1 MTPAAGEQIRSQP
14 GPQTDFLAE
23 AADVAGYGGARG
35 GGKSAAA
42 VFHPMPFLDNPR
54 YGCVIFRR
62 TEPEI
67 LQDGGLWEK
76 SWEFYPLLGGVPNK
90 EELRWSFPSGATVGF
105 GHFADDRA
113 RARWQGAGINH
124 VILDEATHFEERWFW
139 MLLSS
144 NRSTSGIKSVIRLT
158 FNPDPESWLRRFFGP
173 WIAPDGLADLREA
186 GQIQWFCNLGD
197 GDLIWRRTRR
207 ELLREFPGCAPQ
219 SATYHI
225 ATVFHNAVL
234 LLSDPGYLA
243 KLRNLP
249 TIDRARFLGDAL
261 RGGSWLARPEA
272 GRYFRA
278 EYFPLHLGPAPA
290 GARRVRSWDI
300 AWQAAQKGTD
310 PDWTV
315 GTLLA
320 EHSARFY
327 IEDVIR
333 LRGVPAQVER
343 AVKLVAARDG
353 RQVAIRLPGDAGLG
367 GVTQGRWARELAG
380 HIVRIQRDIG
390 DKVERSKPY
399 QAQCELRNVMLCQTH
414 TTADIAAELARP
426 WTLEDG
432 SIVPAAEVSSVHGWQ
447 ERFLEEHIEFPRR
460 GVTGRLLGKK
470 DSVDSAV
477 GGFLHLVGEE
487 DRAPTQGQIVR
498 DLAAAQQIAAQL
510 EASWGWGPGAAGG
523 LNPDRI

>member
-1 MTPAAGEQIRSQP
+1 MTAQAECIRSQP

-23 AADVAGYGGARG
+23 WADIAGYGGARG

-42 VFHPMPFLDNPR
+42 IFHPMPFLDNAR
-54 YGCVIFRR
+54 YSCVIFRR

-67 LQDGGLWEK
+67 LQAGGLWEK
-76 SWEFYPLLGGVPNK
+76 AWEFFPLLGGVPNR
-90 EELRWSFPSGATVGF
+90 EDLCWTFPSGATVGF

-113 RARWQGAGINH
+113 RSRWQGAGINH

-144 NRSTSGIKSVIRLT
+144 NRSTSGVKSVIRLT
-158 FNPDPESWLRRFFGP
+158 FNPDPESWLRRFFAP
-173 WIAPDGLADLREA
+173 WIAPDGLADLAQA
-186 GQIQWFCNLGD
+186 GQIQWFINLD
-197 GDLIWRRTRR
+197 GDLVWRRTRR
-207 ELLREFPGCAPQ
+207 ELLREYPGCAPQ
-219 SATYHI
+219 SAVYHI

-234 LLSDPGYLA
+234 LMQDPSYLA

-249 TIDRARFLGDAL
+249 ALDRARFLGDAL

-272 GRYFRA
+272 GTYFRA
-278 EYFPLHLGPAPA
+278 EYFPLVAGGAPP

-315 GTLLA
+315 GTLIA
-320 EHSARFY
+320 EHSGRFY

-333 LRGVPAQVER
+333 LRGVPAQSER
-343 AVKLVAARDG
+343 AVKLVAARDNLG
-353 RQVAIRLPGDAGLG
+353 GQRVTIRLPGDAGLG
-367 GVTQGRWARELAG
+367 GVTQARWARELAG
-380 HIVRIQRDIG
+380 YDVRIQRDVG

-414 TTADIAAELARP
+414 TTGDIARLLAQP

-432 SIVPAAEVSSVHGWQ
+432 SIVPAAEVSSVNGWQ
-447 ERFLEEHIEFPRR
+447 ERFLQEHCEFPRR
-460 GVTGRLLGKK
+460 GVTGRILGKK

-477 GGFLHLVGEE
+477 GGFLYLVGQEE
-487 DRAPTQGQIVR
+487 GPSGDQIAR
-498 DLAAAQQIAAQL
+498 DLAAAQELSAAL
-510 EASWGWGPGAAGG
+510 GSGWGLHEGG
-523 LNPDRI
+523 WSPDRI